1 MEVWNSVLFTVVSL
15 WLAVE
20 DLRYRSVSLWG
31 ISALALVGGSGVIL
45 EGRMAADV
53 AGGLVT
59 GAVLV
64 AFGKAVNGAVGSG
77 DGLYIMAASLS
88 LGFWG
93 SVQLLCYGLVL
104 CAVFAAIYFLWGQ
117 MKGICVRNREIPFL
131 PFLVPVGVWLIW
143 RG

>member
-31 ISALALVGGSGVIL
+31 ISALALVGGSCVIL

-88 LGFWG
+88 LGFGQRSRFVMDWFC
-93 SVQLLCYGLVL
+93 VPFLQLFIFVGTNE
-104 CAVFAAIYFLWGQ
+104 
-117 MKGICVRNREIPFL
+117 GICVRNREIRSCHF
-131 PFLVPVGVWLIW
+131 
-143 RG
+143 